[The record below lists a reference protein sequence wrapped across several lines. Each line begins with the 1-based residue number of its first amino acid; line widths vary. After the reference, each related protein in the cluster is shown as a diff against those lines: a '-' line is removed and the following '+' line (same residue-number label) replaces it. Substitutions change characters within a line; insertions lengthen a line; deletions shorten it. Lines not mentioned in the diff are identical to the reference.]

1 MDRVRSQVDL
11 TGEDGNFQGWIVE
24 ISIYEKVYGTEGQ
37 PQVDTTGEES
47 ERLDSEIR

>member
-1 MDRVRSQVDL
+1 M
-11 TGEDGNFQGWIVE
+11 E

-47 ERLDSEIR
+47 ERLDSEIRLNNVVKWNN